1 MGRFPPIGPHAAVK
15 CFRMDLMAEC
25 RCLTRRPESW
35 QSAVVLLSLFSS
47 WAPTERI
54 RSAGL
59 SLLPPP
65 SVPHSD
71 VLPRSPSLVLARLFC
86 SYAVPA
92 AFQREYFLL
101 SSNFCSN
108 AIQIGVHCSRICM
121 ITSTISAS
129 VSLSDLHLCPPPSII
144 WLRRK
149 ASFPLI
155 VVALLPVRVQPN
167 VAAFTPS
174 IRKYLN
180 ASVIQC
186 NWTTRVTWTLYCC
199 ITLNEK
205 H

>member
-1 MGRFPPIGPHAAVK
+1 M
-15 CFRMDLMAEC
+15 
-25 RCLTRRPESW
+25 
-35 QSAVVLLSLFSS
+35 SLFNASS
-47 WAPTERI
+47 WKLTVCRGSIEPFFFLSTYWEDSLSWTEPAASSICPTLQCFTKVSFTCLS
-54 RSAGL
+54 SA
-59 SLLPPP
+59 
-65 SVPHSD
+65 
-71 VLPRSPSLVLARLFC
+71 FC
-86 SYAVPA
+86 SYAVLA

-101 SSNFCSN
+101 LLNFCSN
-108 AIQIGVHCSRICM
+108 SIQIGVHCSRICM
-121 ITSTISAS
+121 ITNTISAS

-144 WLRRK
+144 WLHRN

-167 VAAFTPS
+167 VAAFTPL

-186 NWTTRVTWTLYCC
+186 NWTTRVTWTPKCC